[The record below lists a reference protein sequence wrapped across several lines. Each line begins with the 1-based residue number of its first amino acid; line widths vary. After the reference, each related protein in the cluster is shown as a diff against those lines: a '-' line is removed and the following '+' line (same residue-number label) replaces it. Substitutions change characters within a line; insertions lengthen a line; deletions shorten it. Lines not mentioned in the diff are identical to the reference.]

1 VTEERY
7 HEVCRRLTQLRDRR
21 SLPTQSRKQTKRR
34 CRHEQHRSRLTLG
47 SPQWP
52 SPLFPTLLARL
63 PESHQV
69 PRPSPPRLAL
79 LHPRL
84 LPPSPPASLLFPE
97 PYLNPERQR
106 PKRKDPPPVLSCL
119 SSRTRTRT
127 RTAGCTCRRIVASQ
141 SRLNKTHPNLSIPS
155 PKKGAQPKVKEGS
168 RCTCAVVASFASL
181 RTRAFLVVN
190 PSVHPPTHLLRR
202 VHAPGL
208 RRRTLGERR

>member
-1 VTEERY
+1 LGRPSGPVPSSLLY
-7 HEVCRRLTQLRDRR
+7 LPGCQNLIKFPVHLLR
-21 SLPTQSRKQTKRR
+21 
-34 CRHEQHRSRLTLG
+34 G
-47 SPQWP
+47 SPSSAP
-52 SPLFPTLLARL
+52 ACS
-63 PESHQV
+63 
-69 PRPSPPRLAL
+69 
-79 LHPRL
+79 
-84 LPPSPPASLLFPE
+84 PPSPHKSLLFPE

>member
-1 VTEERY
+1 M
-7 HEVCRRLTQLRDRR
+7 CRRLTQLRDRR

-69 PRPSPPRLAL
+69 LRPSPPRLAL
-79 LHPRL
+79 VPSLHPACSLHR
-84 LPPSPPASLLFPE
+84 PPHRRIASLSRTLFKPGTAASKT
-97 PYLNPERQR
+97 
-106 PKRKDPPPVLSCL
+106 KRSSSCPVLSCL
-119 SSRTRTRT
+119 SSRTRT

>member
-1 VTEERY
+1 MTEERY

-119 SSRTRTRT
+119 SSRT
-127 RTAGCTCRRIVASQ
+127 AGCTCRRIVASQ

-181 RTRAFLVVN
+181 RFAPHTRL
-190 PSVHPPTHLLRR
+190 PRRQSVRPPTHPPTSPSARPG
-202 VHAPGL
+202 APATYAG
-208 RRRTLGERR
+208 GEEMR